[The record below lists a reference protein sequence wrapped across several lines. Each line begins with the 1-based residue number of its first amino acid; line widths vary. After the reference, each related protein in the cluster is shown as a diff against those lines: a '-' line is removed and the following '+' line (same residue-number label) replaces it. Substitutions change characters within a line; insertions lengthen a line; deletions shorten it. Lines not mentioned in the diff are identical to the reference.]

1 VGQQHLYSQVDS
13 VQELQQKDRSLLETM
28 DSWKKKLQERTNE
41 LEALQQRLKEEDN
54 HITQMTAPK
63 EEIVVKDIQDVLASD
78 DAGSLTLEAQQM
90 LRSATQIS
98 AIANEVQGK
107 HGSQLKHQLEQVWK
121 LRGEVAAKE
130 QQLTQFRAEVERILE
145 RTEQERAEA
154 QWMQENSSKNVH
166 TILDKYGLQSVDD
179 TACLLGQIS
188 KIPFQVNK
196 VNLHLGGFIHS
207 LSKALPLLDQALESL
222 HNALVPRSYDQLGLS
237 ERQQGWLVEAGV
249 TLQDFYSFENLSPE
263 QFKSTFLSRK
273 EPLSPIQIQV
283 LMNKRTKEIDFW
295 HSQQVLTQVPTLG
308 VLCHTEFFTKANLA
322 IIRAE
327 KETKINIPLLK

>member
-1 VGQQHLYSQVDS
+1 
-13 VQELQQKDRSLLETM
+13 
-28 DSWKKKLQERTNE
+28 
-41 LEALQQRLKEEDN
+41 
-54 HITQMTAPK
+54 
-63 EEIVVKDIQDVLASD
+63 
-78 DAGSLTLEAQQM
+78 
-90 LRSATQIS
+90 
-98 AIANEVQGK
+98 
-107 HGSQLKHQLEQVWK
+107 
-121 LRGEVAAKE
+121 
-130 QQLTQFRAEVERILE
+130 VERILE

-179 TACLLGQIS
+179 TASLLGQIS